1 MKKYLFIPLFLIC
14 CCAKKEED
22 SINSF
27 ISENDVELVNL
38 SAQKIAPE
46 QVLNHFEEDFLK
58 KYSFYPNYIKKN
70 IDIGEIV
77 SKKGIGNRYSQ
88 LSEPIFSMDGR
99 YCLIQIVQY
108 ENNGEVAN
116 EDIIYLLEKKDKVWV
131 VVYEM
136 EKMLFH

>member
-14 CCAKKEED
+14 CCAKNEED

-27 ISENDVELVNL
+27 ISGNDVELVNL

-46 QVLNHFEEDFLK
+46 QVLNRFEQDFLK

-70 IDIGEIV
+70 IDIGKIV

-108 ENNGEVAN
+108 ENNGEVAD
-116 EDIIYLLEKKDKVWV
+116 EDIIYLLEKKDKVWF

>member
-1 MKKYLFIPLFLIC
+1 M
-14 CCAKKEED
+14 
-22 SINSF
+22 
-27 ISENDVELVNL
+27 
-38 SAQKIAPE
+38 
-46 QVLNHFEEDFLK
+46 NHFEEDFLK

-70 IDIGEIV
+70 IDIGKIV

-108 ENNGEVAN
+108 ENNGEVAD